1 MEKID
6 DVQWNGVHGDH
17 VQIVLMMT
25 TGCEKRIEDREC
37 ESRHDDVKIGDAWYA
52 IVPRGLMRT
61 CVYMM
66 NIKKYEINIKT
77 PTEWW

>member
-1 MEKID
+1 MEWSTWRPCTNCID
-6 DVQWNGVHGDH
+6 DDDWLRKTV
-17 VQIVLMMT
+17 
-25 TGCEKRIEDREC
+25 EDREC
-37 ESRHDDVKIGDAWYA
+37 EGRHDDVKIGDAWYA

-77 PTEWW
+77 PV